1 VLTTAQKIEI
11 TREREVYIAM
21 HSKEK
26 YDTKANWLLNKGL
39 DKQTLTI

>member
-11 TREREVYIAM
+11 IGKRGVYTTV

-26 YDTKANWLLNKGL
+26 HGTKSKLAAKERAG
-39 DKQTLTI
+39 

>member
-11 TREREVYIAM
+11 IGKRGVYIAM

-26 YDTKANWLLNKGL
+26 HDIKRKLVAKERAG
-39 DKQTLTI
+39 

>member
-11 TREREVYIAM
+11 TGKRGVYTAM

-26 YDTKANWLLNKGL
+26 HDTKSK
-39 DKQTLTI
+39 LTAKEKAG